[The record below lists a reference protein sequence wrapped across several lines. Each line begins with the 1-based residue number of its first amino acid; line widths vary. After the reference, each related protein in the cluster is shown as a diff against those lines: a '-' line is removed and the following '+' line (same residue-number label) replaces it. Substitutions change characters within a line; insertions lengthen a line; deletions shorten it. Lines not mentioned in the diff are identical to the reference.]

1 MLCFWVILLIK
12 TRKEENSL
20 YENYKISIVKIRDV
34 NIYGGVYYLQYSY
47 PVRSNVVRSQT
58 KLGVGITNLNYL
70 RSVFVGNDLL
80 LAIDSTNESNNK
92 LLLNIHDFKNFNQIP
107 NDTMLSLFRKIDTLR
122 TDRFD

>member
-47 PVRSNVVRSQT
+47 RVWRNVVRSQT

-80 LAIDSTNESNNK
+80 LALDSTNESNNK

>member
-12 TRKEENSL
+12 SRREENFL
-20 YENYKISIVKIRDV
+20 YKNYKISIVKIRDV
-34 NIYGGVYYLQYSY
+34 NIYGGEYYLQYSY

-58 KLGVGITNLNYL
+58 KLGVGNTNLNYL
-70 RSVFVGNDLL
+70 RFVFVGNDLL

-92 LLLNIHDFKNFNQIP
+92 LLLNIHDFKKFNQIP

>member
-12 TRKEENSL
+12 SRREENFL
-20 YENYKISIVKIRDV
+20 YKNYKISIVKIRDV
-34 NIYGGVYYLQYSY
+34 NIYGGEYYLQYSY